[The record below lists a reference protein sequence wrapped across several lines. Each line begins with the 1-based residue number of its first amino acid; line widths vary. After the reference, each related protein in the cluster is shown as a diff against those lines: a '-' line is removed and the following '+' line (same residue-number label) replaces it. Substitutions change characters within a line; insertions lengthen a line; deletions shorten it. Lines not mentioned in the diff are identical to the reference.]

1 MSCTTSEAE
10 MDSSK
15 ARDKETK
22 ITFLD
27 KLLCHVE
34 KVLVLTIDLKP
45 SKVIAGLEVDK
56 TRHFFQLLILAARF
70 GTFDQQNTASAKSP
84 LDDIPVVKCKE
95 REEITPTTLAHGND
109 AVTIFESSA
118 KQNLQL
124 EPSQDG
130 IIKELTNAVSE
141 ARQGSMEVEILKI
154 NDNQTTTSEQVAQN
168 IPLAKEGLNYE
179 RSSRPEAKQQSINT
193 LFFDSNKDDCQEI
206 GVEISLTSARPK
218 TALLRRPSSVRES
231 EEDLLS
237 KTIIYQARP
246 FVMKASKAVEEL
258 SSSDGESDDE
268 E

>member
-1 MSCTTSEAE
+1 
-10 MDSSK
+10 
-15 ARDKETK
+15 
-22 ITFLD
+22 
-27 KLLCHVE
+27 
-34 KVLVLTIDLKP
+34 
-45 SKVIAGLEVDK
+45 
-56 TRHFFQLLILAARF
+56 
-70 GTFDQQNTASAKSP
+70 
-84 LDDIPVVKCKE
+84 
-95 REEITPTTLAHGND
+95 
-109 AVTIFESSA
+109 
-118 KQNLQL
+118 
-124 EPSQDG
+124 
-130 IIKELTNAVSE
+130 
-141 ARQGSMEVEILKI
+141 
-154 NDNQTTTSEQVAQN
+154 
-168 IPLAKEGLNYE
+168 LAKEGLNYE